1 MTTKRPVRNPSGLTD
16 DAHALVTAIR
26 GDRRHDHVT
35 VRPQRGFLY
44 VDVDEAP
51 IVRLE
56 PLSSGQ
62 YGLSFHHHS
71 GRWEPTPFT
80 GDVGH
85 LARVLTT
92 EFGAYLM
99 RTTFHPPRADP
110 TTRSFAVSH
119 RV

>member
-1 MTTKRPVRNPSGLTD
+1 MTTKRPLRDRSGLTD

-35 VRPQRGFLY
+35 VRPHRGFLY

-62 YGLSFHHHS
+62 YGLSFHHHT

-85 LARVLTT
+85 LASVITT
-92 EFGAYLM
+92 VFGPHLEPYD
-99 RTTFHPPRADP
+99 FPPTKSGP
-110 TTRSFAVSH
+110 TH
-119 RV
+119 